1 MDGDFGRDRDTEDTR
16 VKIAVAWLEEAV
28 LLKRDENF
36 VRVFPSS
43 LKIRTI
49 DEARKLIEA
58 ADASQAYRTK
68 LLRLVRSLLDSPSD
82 RGISTDELCGES
94 GLTPARLR
102 KALNFL
108 EALGIA
114 SNDTAITVFIH
125 LAVEDSSSKRLTE
138 VSGLEGDL
146 LDRFRELAPDLEPW
160 EVSTL
165 NLRLAS
171 QQLRDAGH
179 TTVRPDIVEK
189 LIRGIARDGREDAE
203 GIASFQVRKT
213 DRQHLS
219 LRLQRS
225 WEKLTLTSRL
235 RRRAASVLLGSLTD
249 SAPANARGKDVQVA
263 TTLGTLISALT
274 GDLEL
279 AQEITDPSSLL
290 DHALL
295 WLHEQGAVTLGR
307 GLTIFRPAITVRLE
321 QGNRKFTE
329 TDFQPLHIHYDEQTL
344 QTHIMAV
351 YAERG
356 LDSMR
361 DALRLMDE
369 YFTLDRQAFVEK
381 WLPRSAAA
389 LRRQTTPESWRAIVE
404 SLGNADQTRIV
415 ADDREQTSVLVL
427 AGPGSG
433 KTRVL
438 VHRIAYLIRVRRQDP
453 RGILA
458 LVYNRHA
465 ASEIRQRLFEL
476 LGEDARGVDGLDLS
490 RAGHAP
496 GRGELRRTVSSTR
509 SSSRRWR
516 CRGATASPETRP
528 RRSATR

>member
-1 MDGDFGRDRDTEDTR
+1 MRRLGRRSKRDGAVIATPGEIVKEDVDGDFGRDRDTEDTR
-16 VKIAVAWLEEAV
+16 VKIAVSWLEEAV

-36 VRVFPSS
+36 VRVLPSS
-43 LKIRTI
+43 LKIRTV
-49 DEARKLIEA
+49 DEARKRIET
-58 ADASQAYRTK
+58 ADTSPAYRTK
-68 LLRLVRSLLDSPSD
+68 LIGLVRSLLDSPPD

-102 KALNFL
+102 KALHFL

-125 LAVEDSSSKRLTE
+125 LAVEDSSGRRLAE

-146 LDRFRELAPDLEPW
+146 LDRFRDLAPDLEPG

-171 QQLRDAGH
+171 QQFREAGH
-179 TTVRPDIVEK
+179 PTVRPDIVEK

-203 GIASFQVRKT
+203 GVASFQVRKI

-235 RRRAASVLLGSLTD
+235 RRRAASVLLASLTG
-249 SAPANARGKDVQVA
+249 SAPPNARGKDVQVA
-263 TTLGTLISALT
+263 TTLGALTSALT
-274 GDLEL
+274 SDLEL
-279 AQEITDPSSLL
+279 AQEITDPSGLL

-321 QGNRKFTE
+321 PGGRKFTE

-344 QTHIMAV
+344 QTHIMAA

-361 DALRLMDE
+361 DARRLRDD
-369 YFTLDRQAFVEK
+369 YFALDRQAFVEK

-389 LRRQTTPESWRAIVE
+389 LRRQTTPESWRAR
-404 SLGNADQTRIV
+404 SSNSWATPTR
-415 ADDREQTSVLVL
+415 
-427 AGPGSG
+427 PGS
-433 KTRVL
+433 
-438 VHRIAYLIRVRRQDP
+438 
-453 RGILA
+453 
-458 LVYNRHA
+458 
-465 ASEIRQRLFEL
+465 
-476 LGEDARGVDGLDLS
+476 
-490 RAGHAP
+490 
-496 GRGELRRTVSSTR
+496 
-509 SSSRRWR
+509 
-516 CRGATASPETRP
+516 
-528 RRSATR
+528 